1 MSENEVKKAFNAIGP
16 EDGTRERMYANIL
29 KKAAAQRAAAP
40 EENADAPAAESNAS
54 PKTVPLPARRPTP
67 RWKRYSAMAACLA
80 LVTTL
85 TIGFLHPF
93 FAGDSEGNEPPVL
106 GGSPFEDVQSAADLE
121 EKLGFVIDAPE
132 GAENVTY
139 CIYDGEIAC
148 VDFTLD
154 GHEYTYEAAKLDG
167 NFSRAEGE
175 AVGSTALNAEYG
187 ATLDRVSLD
196 TWRAHWNRDDVSY
209 YLTNFDGA
217 EESAITEV
225 ANALMESN

>member
-1 MSENEVKKAFNAIGP
+1 MSENEVKKAFNAIEP

-106 GGSPFEDVQSAADLE
+106 GGSPFEDVQSAADFE
-121 EKLGFVIDAPE
+121 EKLGFVSDAPE

-139 CIYDGEIAC
+139 CIYDGEIAR

-154 GHEYTYEAAKLDG
+154 GRGYTYEAAKLDG
-167 NFSRAEGE
+167 NFSRADGE

-217 EESAITEV
+217 EESAITEI
-225 ANALMESN
+225 ADTLMKSN